1 MYYAV
6 DVPKSD
12 VIRGWGGRALIFSY
26 IHRLRSLFWVQNF
39 EFQYFLMF
47 SEKNEYFG
55 GFEDFVDIFW
65 DHHKIGH

>member
-12 VIRGWGGRALIFSY
+12 VIRGGGVLGGGGGALIFSY
-26 IHRLRSLFWVQNF
+26 IHRLTSLFWVQKF
-39 EFQYFLMF
+39 EFQYLLRF

-55 GFEDFVDIFW
+55 GV
-65 DHHKIGH
+65 